1 MSTSRDQILNRLRAA
16 HPALGTIEPED
27 KYLPVSPIV
36 DQSHQGLLDHFV
48 EQAKSLASVVYLP
61 ASQEEAVQ
69 VLLDLLDGDRSVM
82 AWEYKHI
89 PLPGLAEAFA
99 SQDIQIAP
107 QRDASVRVGIT
118 GADAA
123 LAATGSLVLMTG
135 AGKPRLASLLPPVHI
150 AVIEQSQILTD
161 LEAWVSVL
169 RQEGI
174 DAFRKI
180 ASAMIIS
187 GPSRTA
193 DIAMQLILG
202 MHGPG
207 EQHIIIL

>member
-1 MSTSRDQILNRLRAA
+1 MSTNRDQILNRLRAA
-16 HPALGTIEPED
+16 HPALGTIEPGD
-27 KYLPVSPIV
+27 KYLPVSPFM
-36 DQSHQGLLDHFV
+36 DQSPQGLLDRFV
-48 EQAKSLASVVYLP
+48 EQAKSLACMVYLP
-61 ASQEEAVQ
+61 ASQEEAIQ
-69 VLLDLLDGDRSVM
+69 VILDLLDGDHSVL
-82 AWEYKHI
+82 AWDYKRI
-89 PLPGLAEAFA
+89 PLPGLAEAFT
-99 SQDIQIAP
+99 SQGIQIAP

-150 AVIEQSQILTD
+150 VMIQQSQILTD
-161 LEAWVSVL
+161 LEGWVAML
-169 RQEGI
+169 RKEGI

-180 ASAMIIS
+180 ANAMIIS

-207 EQHIIIL
+207 ELHIIIL